1 MQDVFDVIIIG
12 GGHAGCEA
20 AAASARFGARTAL
33 VTHRADT
40 IGVMSCNP
48 AIGGL
53 GKGHLVREIDA
64 LDGLMGRVA
73 DAAGIQF
80 RLLNRRKGPAVRG
93 PRTQADR
100 KLYRLAMQQAIA
112 GQANLTVIE
121 GGANDL
127 VVVNGTVSGVQLMD
141 GRVLP
146 CASVVLTTGTFLRG
160 LIHIGEKTIPA
171 GRMGEAPALGLS
183 DTLASHEF
191 ALGRLKTGTP
201 PRLDGRTIDW
211 QSLDVQ
217 SADEDPLPFSLMTD
231 RIQNPQIDCGITRTT
246 PKTHAIIRANLHRSA
261 MYSGSIEGIGP
272 RYCPSVEDKIVKF
285 GDRDGH
291 QIFLEPEGLDD
302 HTVYPNGISTSL
314 PEDVQLDL
322 LKTIPGLE
330 RAVML
335 QPGYAIEYDFIDPR
349 ELDRSLQTRR
359 IGGLFLAGQI
369 NGTTGYEEAAAQGL
383 LAGLNAARRAG
394 GVEPVIIQRTEAY
407 IGVMVDDLTSRG
419 VSEPY
424 RMFTSRAEFRLS
436 LRADNADERLTP
448 MAERL
453 GILGAARKE
462 RFDARTCNLDAAR
475 ALAKKLTITP
485 NAAAQFDLHLNQDGI
500 RRSAYDLL
508 AFPDIDLGRIKRIW
522 PALREIDSRI
532 ADALEIEAQYAVYL
546 ERQKADVAAMEREES
561 LLIPQSI
568 DFSATSGLSNELKQ
582 KLKQRQPRSIAEA
595 QRIDGMTPA
604 ALALII
610 TQIRRTPPPRDV
622 A

>member
-1 MQDVFDVIIIG
+1 MEDVFDVIIIG

-20 AAASARFGARTAL
+20 AAASARYGARTAL

-100 KLYRLAMQQAIA
+100 KLYRVAMQDAIA
-112 GQANLTVIE
+112 GQTNLSVVE

-127 VVVNGTVSGVQLMD
+127 IIEHGKIVGVQLMD
-141 GRVLP
+141 GRHLR

-160 LIHIGEKTIPA
+160 LIHIGERKIPA

-183 DTLASHEF
+183 DTLARFEF

-211 QSLDVQ
+211 ASLDMQ
-217 SADEDPLPFSLMTD
+217 SADADPLPFSLMTD
-231 RIQNPQIDCGITRTT
+231 SIQNPQIDCGITRTT
-246 PKTHAIIRANLHRSA
+246 SETHAIIRANLHRSA

-330 RAVML
+330 RATML
-335 QPGYAIEYDFIDPR
+335 QPGYAIEYDYIDPR
-349 ELDRSLQTRR
+349 ELERSLQTRR

-383 LAGLNAARRAG
+383 LAGLNAARLAG
-394 GVEPVIIQRTEAY
+394 GSAPVIMQRTEAY

-453 GILGAARKE
+453 GILGNARRERFAART
-462 RFDARTCNLDAAR
+462 RDLDAAR
-475 ALAKKLTITP
+475 ALTKSLTITP
-485 NAAAQFDLHLNQDGI
+485 NAAHAHDLHLNQDGI

-508 AFPDIDLGRIKRIW
+508 AFPDIDLARISNIW
-522 PALREIDSRI
+522 PELVEINRLTG
-532 ADALEIEAQYAVYL
+532 DALEIEAQYAVYL
-546 ERQKADVAAMEREES
+546 DRQKADVATMEREES
-561 LLIPQSI
+561 LLIPVAL
-568 DFSATSGLSNELKQ
+568 DFSTTAGLSNELKQ
-582 KLKQRQPRSIAEA
+582 KLQQRKPRSIAEA

-610 TQIRRTPPPRDV
+610 TQIRRGAARDV